1 MTHLDPTPDAELYTT
16 LDATAPE
23 SPLELLSPTGRK
35 RAYLG
40 YALVSTLCAATL
52 AGFAAISQGAP
63 PVLLF
68 VAAFVQTAGAGFGL
82 VAASNITR

>member
-1 MTHLDPTPDAELYTT
+1 VTTAQMDALDDEGDDPALQT
-16 LDATAPE
+16 
-23 SPLELLSPTGRK
+23 PLELLSPGGRK

-40 YALVSTLCAATL
+40 YALVSTTCAATL

-63 PVLLF
+63 PLLLF

-82 VAASNITR
+82 VAASNIRA